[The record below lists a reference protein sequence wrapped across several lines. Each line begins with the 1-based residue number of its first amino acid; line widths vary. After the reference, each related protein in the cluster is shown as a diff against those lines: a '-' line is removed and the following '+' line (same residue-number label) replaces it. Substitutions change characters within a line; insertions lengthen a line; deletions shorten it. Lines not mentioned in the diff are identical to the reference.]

1 MTRFESVYRHERKV
15 SSDCVVSYN
24 AHRYSVPHRYVGHTV
39 EVEDQNNGLIRI
51 YAGEDILAE
60 HVKALGRHQVI
71 ADKTHFEGIRTA
83 GSTKAATPMPLLVPK
98 TIPEVVARDL
108 SVYDAFSEET
118 VTS

>member
-1 MTRFESVYRHERKV
+1 M